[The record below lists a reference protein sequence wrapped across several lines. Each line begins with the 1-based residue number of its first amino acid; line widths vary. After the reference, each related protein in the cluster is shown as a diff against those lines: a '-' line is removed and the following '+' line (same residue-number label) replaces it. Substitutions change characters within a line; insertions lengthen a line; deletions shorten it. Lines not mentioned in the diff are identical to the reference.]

1 MTFKAKDFDVAI
13 EAKET
18 AKAQMKDFNKML
30 QERNRGDNELA
41 KRTNLFWKDSTDT
54 KWVIAYGNKE
64 DSYSFQAQYISAIT
78 AQKSFDILQKQGCTI
93 GGVFEITTTTKVK
106 RVDV

>member
-1 MTFKAKDFDVAI
+1 MRAKHFDVAI
-13 EAKET
+13 EAKHT
-18 AKAQMKDFNKML
+18 AKAQMKRFNEVL
-30 QERNRGDNELA
+30 EEREKEEVA
-41 KRTNLFWKDSTDT
+41 KRTNLFWKDSIDT

-64 DSYSFQAQYISAIT
+64 DSYSFQAQYISALT